1 MSYKRIGNKL
11 QLECSIA
18 ARRYFLIPLGW
29 LLSLS
34 PAVAQDEAEGGG
46 ANVVA
51 PVADTTSLLE
61 VYSQGGWMMHVLLL
75 CSVGTIAVIVYC
87 FLQITQKKMCPAGI
101 NDTLLRN
108 MQTHDVSN
116 AYALCEENPNAFTR
130 VVSSALLKVN
140 FERDRANKESMD
152 QAAVDSLDQEEVRQ
166 MLWINYLNV
175 FATVAPMVGLLGT
188 VTGMMTSFNDL
199 KGGAMEVKDFSGGIG
214 EAMATTAGGLIV
226 GIPAM
231 FFYFFFR
238 NKLMGIMTEVQK
250 RATRLI
256 DVLSGEVTLADITAA
271 PSSDSKGA

>member
-1 MSYKRIGNKL
+1 MHFGSRRGW
-11 QLECSIA
+11 SIFLVLLGA
-18 ARRYFLIPLGW
+18 AAALGPL
-29 LLSLS
+29 
-34 PAVAQDEAEGGG
+34 
-46 ANVVA
+46 ANALGQEDGVQSETA
-51 PVADTTSLLE
+51 VADTTSLLE
-61 VYSQGGWMMHVLLL
+61 VYTQGGWMMHVLLL
-75 CSVGTIAVIVYC
+75 CSIGTIAVIVYC

-101 NDTLLRN
+101 NDSLVRN
-108 MQTHDVSN
+108 MQSHDVSN

-140 FERDRANKESMD
+140 FDRDKANKESMD
-152 QAAVDSLDQEEVRQ
+152 QAAADALDQEEVRQ
-166 MLWINYLNV
+166 MLWVNYLNV

-256 DVLSGEVTLADITAA
+256 DVLSGEVQLADTAGT
-271 PSSDSKGA
+271 PSGASHENADR